1 MSKKIKVGITGSI
14 GSGKSTFAGFIA
26 QAGYK
31 VINADLLAKEILS
44 ADEKIKKKI
53 ISAFGDEAYVDNK
66 LNKKY
71 LAEKVFSNPQNV
83 VKINSIVHPE
93 VKKQIDFLIKEELSK
108 NNVVFVE
115 AALIYEADMEKMFDY
130 VVLITADENIRLKRA
145 AGSKSFDEDDF
156 KKRNENQIKDEEKSK
171 RADFV
176 FVNNSSEEHLKQKA
190 ELLLM
195 LLKNL

>member
-108 NNVVFVE
+108 NNFVFVE